1 MLEAEGRLYSVFVG
15 SVLMLC
21 GSENWP
27 VKKDDLIR
35 IERNCSRMVK
45 WMPNMRRK
53 YKISAEDRRNGLRLN
68 TIRKCLQNRRLRW
81 FSNLERMEKSTWPI
95 KSQA

>member
-1 MLEAEGRLYSVFVG
+1 
-15 SVLMLC
+15 
-21 GSENWP
+21 
-27 VKKDDLIR
+27 
-35 IERNCSRMVK
+35 
-45 WMPNMRRK
+45 MRRK

-95 KSQA
+95 KSQV